1 MMTYRHYNNESTR
14 SSVIRA
20 VADTQNEAAWQRLFD
35 LYAGFVF
42 SIARSKGLNDA
53 DADDIVQTVFER
65 LMRRRPIFESREH
78 EKAWLIRTAV
88 NLCLSDLRAE
98 SRHGSVPLDENI
110 AGEFGED
117 TSDVVEA
124 VQTLPVQ
131 DRYAVYL
138 YYYEGY
144 AVKDIGKLLKEP
156 EGTVSSR
163 LSRARKKLK
172 TLLEGGNHGRQIQQR
187 L

>member
-1 MMTYRHYNNESTR
+1 MERKKDKYLTDGDIVRIVETYSDMLLRIALNRVR
-14 SSVIRA
+14 SLP
-20 VADTQNEAAWQRLFD
+20 AAE
-35 LYAGFVF
+35 
-42 SIARSKGLNDA
+42 
-53 DADDIVQTVFER
+53 DIVQGVFER

-88 NLCLSDLRAE
+88 NLCLTDLRAE
-98 SRHGSVPLDENI
+98 SRHGNLPLDENV
-110 AGEFGED
+110 ATEFGED
-117 TSDVVEA
+117 TYEVLDA
-124 VQTLPVQ
+124 VQTLPTP

-144 AVKDIGKLLKEP
+144 GIKDIGHLLKEP

-172 TLLEGGNHGRQIQQR
+172 ALLEGGNHGRQIQQR

>member
-1 MMTYRHYNNESTR
+1 MERRKDTYLSDGDIVRIVETYSDMLLRIALNRVR
-14 SSVIRA
+14 SIP
-20 VADTQNEAAWQRLFD
+20 AAE
-35 LYAGFVF
+35 
-42 SIARSKGLNDA
+42 
-53 DADDIVQTVFER
+53 DIVQTVFER

-163 LSRARKKLK
+163 LSRARKKLR

>member
-1 MMTYRHYNNESTR
+1 MERRKDTYLSDGDIVRIVETYSDMLLRIALNR
-14 SSVIRA
+14 VKSVP
-20 VADTQNEAAWQRLFD
+20 AAE
-35 LYAGFVF
+35 
-42 SIARSKGLNDA
+42 
-53 DADDIVQTVFER
+53 DIVQTVFER

-98 SRHGSVPLDENI
+98 SRHGELPLDENL
-110 AGEFGED
+110 AGAFGED
-117 TSDVVEA
+117 TSEVLDA
-124 VQTLPVQ
+124 VQSLPIQ

-156 EGTVSSR
+156 EGTISSR
-163 LSRARKKLK
+163 LSRARKKLRA
-172 TLLEGGNHGRQIQQR
+172 LLEGGNHGRQIQQR

>member
-1 MMTYRHYNNESTR
+1 MERRKDKYLSDSDIVRIVETYSDMLLRIALNRVR
-14 SSVIRA
+14 SIP
-20 VADTQNEAAWQRLFD
+20 AAE
-35 LYAGFVF
+35 
-42 SIARSKGLNDA
+42 
-53 DADDIVQTVFER
+53 DIVQTVFER

-98 SRHGSVPLDENI
+98 SRHGELPLDENI
-110 AGEFGED
+110 AAAYGED
-117 TSDVVEA
+117 SFEVVDA

-144 AVKDIGKLLKEP
+144 GVKEIGHLLKEP
-156 EGTVSSR
+156 EGTISSR

-172 TLLEGGNHGRQIQQR
+172 TILEGGNHGRQIQQR

>member
-1 MMTYRHYNNESTR
+1 MERKKDTYLSDGDIVRIVETYSDMLLRIALNRVR
-14 SSVIRA
+14 SLP
-20 VADTQNEAAWQRLFD
+20 AAE
-35 LYAGFVF
+35 
-42 SIARSKGLNDA
+42 
-53 DADDIVQTVFER
+53 DIVQGVFER
-65 LMRRRPIFESREH
+65 LMRRRPIFENAEH

-88 NLCLSDLRAE
+88 NLCLTDLRAE
-98 SRHGSVPLDENI
+98 SRHGNLPLDENV
-110 AGEFGED
+110 ATEFGED
-117 TSDVVEA
+117 TYEVLDA
-124 VQTLPVQ
+124 VQALPTP

-144 AVKDIGKLLKEP
+144 GIRDIGHLLKEP

-172 TLLEGGNHGRQIQQR
+172 ALLEGGTHGRQIQQR

>member
-1 MMTYRHYNNESTR
+1 MERRKDKYLSDSDIVRIVETYSDMLLRIALNRVR
-14 SSVIRA
+14 SIP
-20 VADTQNEAAWQRLFD
+20 AAE
-35 LYAGFVF
+35 
-42 SIARSKGLNDA
+42 
-53 DADDIVQTVFER
+53 DIVQTVFER

-98 SRHGSVPLDENI
+98 SRHGELPLDENI
-110 AGEFGED
+110 AGEFGDDSYEVLD
-117 TSDVVEA
+117 A
-124 VQTLPVQ
+124 VQNLPVQ

-144 AVKDIGKLLKEP
+144 GVKEIGHLLKEP
-156 EGTVSSR
+156 EGTISSR

-172 TLLEGGNHGRQIQQR
+172 TILEGGNHGRQIQQR

>member
-1 MMTYRHYNNESTR
+1 MPDALQRTG
-14 SSVIRA
+14 RA
-20 VADTQNEAAWQRLFD
+20 VRELYEEHSQTLYRIAFTYLKNRYDAEDALQETFLRL
-35 LYAGFVF
+35 
-42 SIARSKGLNDA
+42 IRSRVAFA
-53 DADDIVQTVFER
+53 DAQ
-65 LMRRRPIFESREH
+65 H

-88 NLCLSDLRAE
+88 NLCLTDLRAE
-98 SRHGSVPLDENI
+98 SRHGNLPLDENV
-110 AGEFGED
+110 ATEFGED
-117 TSDVVEA
+117 TYEVLDA
-124 VQTLPVQ
+124 VQTLPTP

-144 AVKDIGKLLKEP
+144 GIKDIGHLLKEP

-172 TLLEGGNHGRQIQQR
+172 ALLEGGNHGRQIQQR

>member
-1 MMTYRHYNNESTR
+1 MERRKDKYLSDSDIVRIVETYSDMLLRIALNRVR
-14 SSVIRA
+14 SIP
-20 VADTQNEAAWQRLFD
+20 AAE
-35 LYAGFVF
+35 
-42 SIARSKGLNDA
+42 
-53 DADDIVQTVFER
+53 DIVQGVFER

-98 SRHGSVPLDENI
+98 SRHGELPLDENI
-110 AGEFGED
+110 AAAYGED
-117 TSDVVEA
+117 SFEVVDA

-144 AVKDIGKLLKEP
+144 GVKEIGHLLKEP
-156 EGTVSSR
+156 EGTISSR

-172 TLLEGGNHGRQIQQR
+172 TILEGGNHGRQIQQR

>member
-1 MMTYRHYNNESTR
+1 MERRKDNYLSDGDIVRIVETYSDMLLRIALNR
-14 SSVIRA
+14 VKSVP
-20 VADTQNEAAWQRLFD
+20 AAE
-35 LYAGFVF
+35 
-42 SIARSKGLNDA
+42 
-53 DADDIVQTVFER
+53 DIVQTVFER

-98 SRHGSVPLDENI
+98 SRHGSVPLDENL
-110 AGEFGED
+110 AGEYGED
-117 TSDVVEA
+117 ASEVLDA
-124 VQTLPVQ
+124 VRSLPIQ

-144 AVKDIGKLLKEP
+144 AVKDIGKMLKEP
-156 EGTVSSR
+156 EGTISSR
-163 LSRARKKLK
+163 LSRARKKLR

>member
-1 MMTYRHYNNESTR
+1 MERRKDKYLSDSDIVRIVETYSDMLLRIALNRVKSLP
-14 SSVIRA
+14 
-20 VADTQNEAAWQRLFD
+20 AAE
-35 LYAGFVF
+35 
-42 SIARSKGLNDA
+42 
-53 DADDIVQTVFER
+53 DIVQMVFER

-98 SRHGSVPLDENI
+98 SRHGELPLDENI
-110 AGEFGED
+110 AAAYGED
-117 TSDVVEA
+117 SFEVVDA
-124 VQTLPVQ
+124 VQTLPTQ

-144 AVKDIGKLLKEP
+144 GVKEIGHLLKEP
-156 EGTVSSR
+156 EGTISSR

-172 TLLEGGNHGRQIQQR
+172 TILEGGNHGRQIQQR

>member
-1 MMTYRHYNNESTR
+1 MEKRNDKYLSDGDIVRIVETYSDMLLRIALNR
-14 SSVIRA
+14 VKSVP
-20 VADTQNEAAWQRLFD
+20 AAE
-35 LYAGFVF
+35 
-42 SIARSKGLNDA
+42 
-53 DADDIVQTVFER
+53 DIVQGVFER
-65 LMRRRPIFESREH
+65 LMRRRPVFESREH

-98 SRHGSVPLDENI
+98 SRHHSVPLDENI
-110 AGEFGED
+110 AQEFGED
-117 TSDVVEA
+117 ASEVLEA

-144 AVKDIGKLLKEP
+144 AVKEIGKLLKEP
-156 EGTVSSR
+156 DGTISSR

-172 TLLEGGNHGRQIQQR
+172 ALLEGGNHGRQIQQR

>member
-1 MMTYRHYNNESTR
+1 MERRKDKYLSDSDIVRIVETYSDMLLRIALNRVR
-14 SSVIRA
+14 SIP
-20 VADTQNEAAWQRLFD
+20 AAE
-35 LYAGFVF
+35 
-42 SIARSKGLNDA
+42 
-53 DADDIVQTVFER
+53 DIVQGVFER

-98 SRHGSVPLDENI
+98 SRHGELPLDENI
-110 AGEFGED
+110 AGEFGDDSYEVLD
-117 TSDVVEA
+117 A
-124 VQTLPVQ
+124 VQNLPVQ

-144 AVKDIGKLLKEP
+144 GVKEIGHLLKEP
-156 EGTVSSR
+156 EGTISSR

-172 TLLEGGNHGRQIQQR
+172 TILEGGNHGRQIQQR

>member
-1 MMTYRHYNNESTR
+1 MERRKDKYLSDREIVRIVETYSDMLLRIALNRVR
-14 SSVIRA
+14 SVP
-20 VADTQNEAAWQRLFD
+20 AAE
-35 LYAGFVF
+35 
-42 SIARSKGLNDA
+42 
-53 DADDIVQTVFER
+53 DIVQSVFER

-88 NLCLSDLRAE
+88 NLCLSDLRTQ
-98 SRHGSVPLDENI
+98 SRHGDLPLDENI
-110 AGEFGED
+110 AGEFGDDSYEVLD
-117 TSDVVEA
+117 A
-124 VQTLPVQ
+124 VQNLPVQ

-144 AVKDIGKLLKEP
+144 GVKEIGHLLKEP
-156 EGTVSSR
+156 EGTISSR

-172 TLLEGGNHGRQIQQR
+172 TILEGGNHGRQIQQR

>member
-1 MMTYRHYNNESTR
+1 MEIRKDTYLSDSDIVRIVETYSDMLLRIALNRVKT
-14 SSVIRA
+14 IP
-20 VADTQNEAAWQRLFD
+20 AAE
-35 LYAGFVF
+35 
-42 SIARSKGLNDA
+42 
-53 DADDIVQTVFER
+53 DIVQGVFER
-65 LMRRRPIFESREH
+65 LMRRRPIFENREH

-88 NLCLSDLRAE
+88 NLCLTDLRAD

-110 AGEFGED
+110 AQEFGED
-117 TSDVVEA
+117 SFDVLDA
-124 VQTLPVQ
+124 VQTLPTP

-144 AVKDIGKLLKEP
+144 GVREIGKLLKEP
-156 EGTVSSR
+156 EGTISSR

>member
-1 MMTYRHYNNESTR
+1 MERRKDKYLSDSDIVRIVETYSDMLLRIALNR
-14 SSVIRA
+14 VKSVP
-20 VADTQNEAAWQRLFD
+20 AAE
-35 LYAGFVF
+35 
-42 SIARSKGLNDA
+42 
-53 DADDIVQTVFER
+53 DIVQGVFER

-88 NLCLSDLRAE
+88 NLCLSDLRTQ
-98 SRHGSVPLDENI
+98 SRHGDLPLDENI
-110 AGEFGED
+110 AGEFGDDSYEVLD
-117 TSDVVEA
+117 A
-124 VQTLPVQ
+124 VQNLPVQ

-144 AVKDIGKLLKEP
+144 GGKEIGHLLKEP
-156 EGTVSSR
+156 EGTISSR

-172 TLLEGGNHGRQIQQR
+172 ALLEGGNHGRQIQQR

>member
-1 MMTYRHYNNESTR
+1 MERRKDTYLSDGDIVRIVETYSDMLLRIALNRVKS
-14 SSVIRA
+14 IP
-20 VADTQNEAAWQRLFD
+20 AAE
-35 LYAGFVF
+35 
-42 SIARSKGLNDA
+42 
-53 DADDIVQTVFER
+53 DIVQTVFER

-88 NLCLSDLRAE
+88 NLCLTDLRTE
-98 SRHGSVPLDENI
+98 SRRGSVPLDEN
-110 AGEFGED
+110 AAENCEED
-117 TSDVVEA
+117 TSEVLEA
-124 VQTLPVQ
+124 VQTLPTQ

-144 AVKDIGKLLKEP
+144 GVKEIGKILKEP

>member
-1 MMTYRHYNNESTR
+1 MEGRKDRYLT
-14 SSVIRA
+14 
-20 VADTQNEAAWQRLFD
+20 D
-35 LYAGFVF
+35 G
-42 SIARSKGLNDA
+42 
-53 DADDIVQTVFER
+53 DIVRIVETYSDTLLRIALNRVRSVPAAEDVVQGVFER
-65 LMRRRPIFESREH
+65 LMRRRPIFESEEH

-88 NLCLSDLRAE
+88 NLCLSDLRAQ
-98 SRHGSVPLDENI
+98 SRRGEGPLDENV
-110 AGEFGED
+110 AEEYGED
-117 TSDVVEA
+117 SFEVLDA
-124 VQTLPVQ
+124 VRSLPVQ

-172 TLLEGGNHGRQIQQR
+172 ALLEGGKHGRQIQQR

>member
-1 MMTYRHYNNESTR
+1 MERRKDKYLSDREIVRIVETYSDMLLRIALNRVR
-14 SSVIRA
+14 SVP
-20 VADTQNEAAWQRLFD
+20 AAE
-35 LYAGFVF
+35 
-42 SIARSKGLNDA
+42 
-53 DADDIVQTVFER
+53 DIVQSVFER

-88 NLCLSDLRAE
+88 NLCLSDLRTQ
-98 SRHGSVPLDENI
+98 SRHGDLPLDENI
-110 AGEFGED
+110 AGEFGDDSYEVLD
-117 TSDVVEA
+117 A
-124 VQTLPVQ
+124 VQNLPVQ

-144 AVKDIGKLLKEP
+144 GVKEIGHLLKEP
-156 EGTVSSR
+156 EGTISSR

-172 TLLEGGNHGRQIQQR
+172 ALLEGGNHGRQIQQR